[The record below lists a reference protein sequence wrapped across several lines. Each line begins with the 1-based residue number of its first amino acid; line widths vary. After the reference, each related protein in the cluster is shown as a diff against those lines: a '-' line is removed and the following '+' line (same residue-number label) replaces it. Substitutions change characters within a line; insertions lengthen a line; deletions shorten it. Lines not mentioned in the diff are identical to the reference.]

1 MGKWFGLITVL
12 VVQASSALAL
22 DECSEET
29 LHLRG
34 DWGNAQF
41 AVEVADTVES
51 RSRGLMF
58 VEDLPTM
65 SGMLFV
71 YDRAQ
76 SASFWMKNT
85 MIPLDMIFA
94 DATGVVQKVHDNAV
108 PGDLTTIFGGT
119 NIQFVLEL
127 NGGMADRLGIG
138 PETEMRHPAI
148 PDEVASWPCAS

>member
-1 MGKWFGLITVL
+1 VGKWFGLAAL
-12 VVQASSALAL
+12 FVVHASSALAL
-22 DECSEET
+22 DACHEEI

-34 DWGNAQF
+34 DWGNAQI
-41 AVEVADTVES
+41 AVSVADTAES
-51 RSRGLMF
+51 RSKGLMF

-76 SASFWMKNT
+76 SVSFWMKNT
-85 MIPLDMIFA
+85 LIPLDMIFA
-94 DATGVVQKVHDNAV
+94 DATGVVRKVHENAV
-108 PGDLTTIFGGT
+108 PGDLTGIPGGA

-138 PETEMRHPAI
+138 PGTEMRHPAI
-148 PDEVASWPCAS
+148 PDEIAGWPCAS